1 MVQMF
6 INGVEIVLPATFSFR
21 LTDCNPYLVDKGKY
35 TMEIEIPLR
44 GCLRNQK
51 VFGTVFRMDSG
62 KEILTFP
69 AQVIVDGRSLING
82 TAVTTGYTDVSVKVQ
97 VVGGKSDF
105 NFFNRMEDT
114 YLDELPLHLEDDID
128 CPLLDLTYANS
139 LPDWQRRTKLFGN
152 YGATNYVYFPIY
164 NSQQEVMYNP
174 LAWIP
179 TSGSLSD
186 YIVWPPHEHYGSME
200 APPLDGTIGDIA
212 SVHVAHQ
219 PYLCYLIRKVF
230 DALGYTLVVNVIE
243 NTPLRNLYVASTMY
257 NDLTPD
263 RRYRTRTHVPGDP
276 AYVTCVSQAILP
288 HWTVSEFISQIEK
301 FFGVVV
307 IISEG
312 SMEARIL
319 PRDYQPSSY
328 TVRTV
333 VDEYTCECDKDAGDG
348 SLMDVGFSF
357 EEQDKFQY
365 VDPDVLSGIEV
376 EEVHSVPSSITQ
388 ANKILQC
395 DGRQYISKGMTR
407 TPFQINRFRDLVLDP
422 YADNDRL
429 ELKIVPVMM
438 ALAEVGYETIYTV
451 PGEEGTPTRY
461 YPAPP
466 VMYDAQV
473 PTVSEEVPESN
484 TSIVYQ
490 RIEDGIVGQKTYEP
504 LDVLKVALASDEL
517 NPGEPGIVSLPLG
530 YTTDEWIP
538 DHSSKERDIVLM
550 LNDVEDMP
558 SLYPYVSRNQ
568 VPVNRKVAY
577 TFRFLTNDM
586 PDPTSLFIIRNKAY
600 RCESLEYQVSEK
612 GRSSLV
618 TGKFYEAQ

>member
-6 INGVEIVLPATFSFR
+6 INGVEVVLPATFSFR
-21 LTDCNPYLVDKGKY
+21 LTDCNPYLIDKGKY
-35 TMEIEIPLR
+35 TMEIELPLR
-44 GCLRNQK
+44 GCLRNQQ
-51 VFGTVFRMDSG
+51 VFGTGFRMESG

-128 CPLLDLTYANS
+128 CPLLNLTYANS
-139 LPDWQRRTKLFGN
+139 LTDGQRRTKLFGS
-152 YGATNYVYFPIY
+152 YGETDYVYFPIY

-179 TSGSLSD
+179 TSGSSSD
-186 YIVWPPHEHYGSME
+186 YIVWPPHEHHGTE
-200 APPLDGTIGDIA
+200 APALDGTIGDIA
-212 SVHVAHQ
+212 SAHVAHQ

-230 DALGYTLVVNVIE
+230 EALGYTLVVNEIE
-243 NTPLRNLYVASTMY
+243 DTPLCNLYVASTMY
-257 NDLTPD
+257 NDRTPD
-263 RRYRTRTHVPGDP
+263 RRYRTRSREPGDTT
-276 AYVTCVSQAILP
+276 YVTCVSQAILP
-288 HWTVSEFISQIEK
+288 HWTVSEFISQIEM

-312 SMEARIL
+312 SLEARIIF
-319 PRDYQPSSY
+319 RDTQPGSY

-333 VDEYTCECDKDAGDG
+333 VDEYTCECDKDAGEG
-348 SLMDVGFSF
+348 SLRDVGFAF

-376 EEVHSVPSSITQ
+376 QEVHSVPSAITQ
-388 ANKILQC
+388 GYKIIQYG
-395 DGRQYISKGMTR
+395 GRQYITKGQVR

-422 YADNDRL
+422 YADTDRL

-438 ALAEVGYETIYTV
+438 ALAEVGFEPIDVV
-451 PGEEGTPTRY
+451 PGGESTPTRY
-461 YPAPP
+461 YPGEP
-466 VMYDAQV
+466 VMHDVQV

-484 TSIVYQ
+484 RANVYQ
-490 RIEDGIVGQKTYEP
+490 RIEDGVVGQKTYEP
-504 LDVLKVALASDEL
+504 LDVLKVALACDEL
-517 NPGEPGIVSLPLG
+517 SAGQSGIVSMPLG
-530 YTTDEWIP
+530 YTTDEWMP
-538 DHSSKERDIVLM
+538 DNSSKERDVVLM
-550 LNDVEDMP
+550 LNDIYDMP

-577 TFRFLTNDM
+577 TFRFLTDDM

-618 TGKFYEAQ
+618 TGKFYEPL